1 MNVKG
6 RIATALFAAALA
18 VPAISM
24 AQYGNGYAAGGYQ
37 YGNGYGQPGPPP
49 PPPGQGPGGWDAPP
63 SDFRQ
68 DVQRQG
74 WRDGMYGASQDAK
87 NGRRPDV
94 MNRDEYRN
102 YRGPGR
108 RLYRAAFQ
116 RGYAAFWSHQG
127 RRPY

>member
-1 MNVKG
+1 MNVRG

-18 VPAISM
+18 IPAISM
-24 AQYGNGYAAGGYQ
+24 AQ

-63 SDFRQ
+63 NDFRQ
-68 DVQRQG
+68 DIQRQG
-74 WRDGMYGASQDAK
+74 WRDGMYGAGQDLK
-87 NGRRPDV
+87 NGRQPNV

-102 YRGPGR
+102 YRGPAR

-127 RRPY
+127 GPGYRRY

>member
-1 MNVKG
+1 MNIKG
-6 RIATALFAAALA
+6 RIVTAVFAAALA

-24 AQYGNGYAAGGYQ
+24 AQYGNGYG
-37 YGNGYGQPGPPP
+37 PPPP

-87 NGRRPDV
+87 NGRRPNV

-102 YRGPGR
+102 YRGPAR

-127 RRPY
+127 GGRPY